1 MPLCKEC
8 LQYYSNPK
16 NFPWT
21 PGSIPW
27 THCHHE
33 TEVIDYESIL
43 KLPETMTMKRL
54 DKIINSLYRIEVL
67 LKNGNKT
74 V

>member
-1 MPLCKEC
+1 MNDGLCWKCKEDLETGKPIVLSFLYC
-8 LQYYSNPK
+8 YHEPK
-16 NFPWT
+16 EK
-21 PGSIPW
+21 I
-27 THCHHE
+27 
-33 TEVIDYESIL
+33 IDYDDIL
-43 KLPETMTMKRL
+43 KLPETMAMKRL